1 MRAIGLIVNNSIK
14 NNLRLRITL
23 MLYICVLLICVAGI
37 ALAFCLLVISPEIK
51 TAVPDR
57 SKLELFLGLILYSTC
72 FMGVGINLNSFAF
85 QSITREKARG
95 NLESLM
101 ATPLDVKDLW
111 VAKSIAVFLPGLIVG
126 ELLTLIMLFAIN
138 YIYFVPV
145 TGFLLSPWI
154 AISSFIIVP
163 LIYFCLS
170 LLVHLIGYTGKP
182 ATGNVIIQVFLPVFV
197 SLMINLI
204 VRDVINAASWQFSL
218 INFGIA
224 AVIGLIILVLKSR
237 LTQERVILSSQG

>member
-1 MRAIGLIVNNSIK
+1 MISIGLIVNNSIK
-14 NNLRLRITL
+14 NILRLKITL
-23 MLYICVLLICVAGI
+23 ILYIGVLLICVAGI

-51 TAVPDR
+51 TAAPDR

-101 ATPLDVKDLW
+101 ATTLNIKDLW
-111 VAKSIAVFLPGLIVG
+111 MAKSIAVFLPGLIVG
-126 ELLTLIMLFAIN
+126 EALTLIMLFALN
-138 YIYFVPV
+138 YIYFIPV
-145 TGFLLSPWI
+145 TGFIITPWI
-154 AISSFIIVP
+154 IISSFITVP
-163 LIYFCLS
+163 LIYFFLS

-204 VRDVINAASWQFSL
+204 VREVINAASWQFSL

-224 AVIGLIILVLKSR
+224 AVIGLIILILQSR
-237 LTQERVILSSQG
+237 LTREKIILSS